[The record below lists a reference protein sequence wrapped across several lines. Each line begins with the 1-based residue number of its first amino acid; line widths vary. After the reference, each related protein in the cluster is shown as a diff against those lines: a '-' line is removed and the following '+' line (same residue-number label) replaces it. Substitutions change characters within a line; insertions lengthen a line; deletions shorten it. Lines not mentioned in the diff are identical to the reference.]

1 MSQINIG
8 VIGCGAIAQKGHLPW
23 YWESSKANLLAVC
36 SNIEDEAR
44 SVAERWKAEKWFT
57 DYRQLLALDEID
69 AVSICTPVW
78 LHQEITVAAAEAGK
92 HVLCEKPMSRNS
104 KEAKLMVDAAS
115 RNDVLLTIGF
125 MKRFNPGFCKIK
137 EIIDRGLIGRV
148 YHIDVHWNLFF
159 PPGTHESQ
167 TFSEDERIGG
177 GVLLDNCSHYIDFS
191 RWLLGSEVA
200 TVYSETSKVVPDRI
214 YEDQATVILR
224 FQDLST
230 SIMDMGF
237 NRVEWVERS
246 AWDRRPEYSSHFTE
260 QGFIYGTEGTITF
273 EAPPF
278 DSIESLSIKV
288 YLLKGEHCQLGGR
301 HEIEVPVI
309 RQPGGPL
316 APHEIESYPFK
327 AQIEHFLDCIGGQD
341 SLKVSG
347 ADGLI
352 VTEVSMAAY
361 ESARTGKRITLA

>member
-8 VIGCGAIAQKGHLPW
+8 VIGCGSIAQKGHLPW
-23 YWESSKANLLAVC
+23 YWESSKSNLLAVC
-36 SNIEDEAR
+36 SDLEDEVK
-44 SVAERWKAEKWFT
+44 SVAKRWQVEKWFT
-57 DYRQLLALDEID
+57 DYQDLLAMDEID

-78 LHQEITVAAAEAGK
+78 LHQEIAVAAAEAGK
-92 HVLCEKPMSRNS
+92 HILCEKPMARNS
-104 KEAKLMVDAAS
+104 EEAQLMVEAAK
-115 RNDVLLTIGF
+115 RNNVLLTVGF
-125 MKRFNPGFCKIK
+125 MKRFHPGFRRIK
-137 EIIDRGLIGRV
+137 EIVDRGLIGRV

-159 PPGTHESQ
+159 PSGTRESE
-167 TFSEDERIGG
+167 TFSEDKRIGG
-177 GVLLDNCSHYIDFS
+177 GVILDNCSHYIDFS
-191 RWLLGSEVA
+191 RWLLESEVA
-200 TVYSETSKVVPDRI
+200 TIYSETAKVVPDRI

-224 FQDLST
+224 FQNQST

-316 APHEIESYPFK
+316 TPYEIESFPFK
-327 AQIEHFLDCIGGQD
+327 AQIEHFLDCIGGNA
-341 SLKVSG
+341 SLQVSG
-347 ADGLI
+347 DDGLI
-352 VTEVSMAAY
+352 VTEVSMEPY
-361 ESARTGKRITLA
+361 ESARTGQRIMLA